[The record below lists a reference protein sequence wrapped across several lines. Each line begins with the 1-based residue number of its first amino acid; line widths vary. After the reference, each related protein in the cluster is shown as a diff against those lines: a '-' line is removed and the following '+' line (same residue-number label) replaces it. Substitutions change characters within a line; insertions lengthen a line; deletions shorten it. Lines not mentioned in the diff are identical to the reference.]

1 MKNAILAFA
10 ALLLACAPSAVAAP
24 DKPAPPARPAEA
36 CHPSGKVVFEI
47 DHRVDPGAKLPTSAV
62 KVFATGGWLREETD
76 ADGKPI
82 PPHTGCLARAE
93 AKQLETTLS
102 GAPWKVTKAQI
113 HCMAMSARFT
123 VYQVDG
129 KPVFT
134 DRLCS
139 GESLDEKSRA
149 KLDAAIKLVEQ
160 AQKAAP

>member
-1 MKNAILAFA
+1 MKNAILVFA
-10 ALLLACAPSAVAAP
+10 VLLLACAPSAVAAP

-36 CHPSGKVVFEI
+36 CRPSGKVVFEI

-62 KVFATGGWLREETD
+62 QVFATGGWLREETD

-82 PPHTGCLARAE
+82 PPHTGCLAKAD
-93 AKQLETTLS
+93 AKQLETTLA
-102 GAPWKVTKAQI
+102 GAPWKVSKAQI
-113 HCMAMSARFT
+113 HCMAMSAQFT